1 MRTGTLT
8 IYSASAGSGKT
19 FRLAGIY
26 LSHLFR
32 SKNNYR
38 KILAVTFTNKATA
51 EMKGRIL
58 DQLHALAS
66 GKRSEYLAELMKET
80 GKNEDLIR
88 KEAEQILFNILHDF
102 SRFSVCTI
110 DAFFQK
116 ILRSFAREVGL
127 HSGFNIALDH
137 TMILSTAVDNM
148 IASSA
153 DDPELQ
159 SWLKDYVI
167 ENLDQERSWNLK
179 NGIIRLS
186 DELFR
191 EKFKILSEAEIDKL
205 RNKQYLLGYIRN
217 LSSLI
222 ENFEQNLI
230 DFGKECDRIFTEHV
244 LTDDMFF
251 QKGKGIPVYIR
262 NLKAGSAGP
271 PGSAVL
277 EILKDPPRWSTGS
290 PAPQLLNAI
299 KDGLEETLKAAIAF
313 DNHNRAIYLTAKSI
327 KSNIYTL
334 GILSD
339 VLNEVRL
346 TANSENSFILSDAGE
361 VLSHITKEDQAP
373 FIYEKIG
380 NRYENYMID
389 EFQDTSTLQ
398 WKNFAPLIENSM
410 AEGNDNLVVGDIKQ
424 SIYRWRNSD
433 WQILGRMKDE
443 SADQKRI
450 ISKPLTTNWRSRSEI
465 IRFNNSLFSLI
476 PAQMQKSF
484 PADQLKFSFT
494 DLYAEAVQDD
504 PRKGS
509 GGYVKLEF
517 IDDEYYNDNNSERE
531 ENKKLKFKD
540 IVLEKLP
547 EVIEKFQQNGYSA
560 SDIGILVRERKEG
573 EAVVRRMVEYA
584 GNASPEN
591 KTRYNYNVV
600 SNDSLTLSN
609 SHVINFIVAV
619 IKVLSEP
626 DNMLAKAEMLRF
638 FMLAKAEKN
647 ADSVPLYRENLT
659 EEQSAAYP
667 EGTAEFLDK
676 TRYVTLFE
684 VVENIIQHFD
694 LGEST
699 FNVAY
704 LNTFQDQI
712 INFPKSKTTDF
723 DSFLEWWEVTGSS
736 KSVTLP
742 DNQNAASVFTI
753 HKSKGLEFKI
763 VILPFLSWELDHS
776 GFKQPVLW
784 IRPETQPFNDLG
796 LVPVRYS
803 RALADTYF
811 AEDFYWEKSSSYL
824 DNLNLLYVAMT
835 RATDAIY
842 GFLPGKQQRSQTTI
856 ADIVRNAVTSDE
868 NPAGEKG
875 IILRDFYDKEKLV
888 FELGNIPFRSGQTRV
903 KNEIILK
910 NYKVSRKPDSLK
922 LKLHG
927 ENYFFFIREEIRQRI
942 NYGKLMHEVFEGID
956 NKVDIPLVIRNM
968 VLEGKI
974 SASESAMLEE
984 KILSLMS
991 IPLVSEW
998 FEPGNQVMR
1007 EAEIL
1012 LPSGRSRR
1020 PDRIILK
1027 NGRTI
1032 LIDFKFGE
1040 ENPYYL
1046 TQLREYRD
1054 LLMKMGYDNI
1064 DSYIWYPDQN
1074 KIITV

>member
-1 MRTGTLT
+1 MGKGTLT

-32 SKNNYR
+32 SRNNYR
-38 KILAVTFTNKATA
+38 RILAVTFTNKATA
-51 EMKGRIL
+51 EMKSRIL

-66 GKRSEYLAELMKET
+66 GEGSEYLPELIRET

-88 KEAEQILFNILHDF
+88 KEAGEILFNILHDF

-116 ILRSFAREVGL
+116 VLRSFTREAGL
-127 HSGFNIALDH
+127 YSGFNIALDH
-137 TMILSTAVDNM
+137 TMILSSAVDNM

-159 SWLKDYVI
+159 NWLKDYVI
-167 ENLDQERSWNLK
+167 ENLEQERSWNLK

-191 EKFKILSEAEIDKL
+191 EKFKILSKDEIDKL
-205 RNKQYLLGYIRN
+205 RDKQFLLSYIRN
-217 LSSLI
+217 LSSLMT
-222 ENFEQNLI
+222 NFEQSLI
-230 DFGKECDRIFTEHV
+230 DFGRKCDRIFLEHG
-244 LTDDMFF
+244 LTDEMFF
-251 QKGKGIPVYIR
+251 QKGKGIPAYIR
-262 NLKAGSAGP
+262 NLVAGSAGP

-277 EILKDPPRWSTGS
+277 EIFKDPPRWSTGAS
-290 PAPQLLNAI
+290 APQLLTAI
-299 KDGLEETLKAAIAF
+299 GNGLEDTLKAAIVF
-313 DNHNRAIYLTAKSI
+313 DKRNRTNYLTAKSI

-346 TANSENSFILSDAGE
+346 TASSENSFILSDAGE
-361 VLSHITKEDQAP
+361 VLSLITKEDQAP

-389 EFQDTSTLQ
+389 EFQDTSILQ

-410 AEGNDNLVVGDIKQ
+410 GEGNDNLVVGDIKQ

-433 WQILGRMKDE
+433 WQILGRMKE
-443 SADQKRI
+443 EKVDQKRI

-476 PAQMQKSF
+476 PAQIQKSF

-494 DLYAEAVQDD
+494 DLYAEAVQED
-504 PRKGS
+504 PGKGS

-517 IDDEYYNDNNSERE
+517 IDDENYTDCNSEKDG
-531 ENKKLKFKD
+531 NKKLRFKE
-540 IVLEKLP
+540 IVLGKLP
-547 EVIEKFQQNGYSA
+547 GVLEKFQQNGYSA

-591 KTRYNYNVV
+591 KIRFNYNVV

-609 SHVINFIVAV
+609 SHVINFIIAV

-626 DNMLAKAEMLRF
+626 DDIIAKAEMLRF
-638 FMLAKAEKN
+638 FMLSKGEKN
-647 ADSVPLYRENLT
+647 ADSIPLYKENLT
-659 EEQSAAYP
+659 EEQSAYYP

-684 VVENIIQHFD
+684 AVESIIQHFD

-699 FNVAY
+699 SNVAY
-704 LNTFQDQI
+704 LNTFQDQV
-712 INFPKSKTTDF
+712 INFPGSRTTDF
-723 DSFLEWWEVTGSS
+723 DTFLEWWEVTGSS
-736 KSVTLP
+736 KSVSLP
-742 DNQNAASVFTI
+742 DDQNAASVFTI

-763 VILPFLSWELDHS
+763 VILPFLSWDLDHS
-776 GFKQPVLW
+776 SFKQPVLW
-784 IRPETQPFNDLG
+784 LRPCIQPFNDLG

-803 RALADTYF
+803 GSLTDTYF
-811 AEDFYWEKSSSYL
+811 AEDYYREKSSSYL

-842 GFLPGKQQRSQTTI
+842 GFLPGKQQRSHITI
-856 ADIVRNAVTSDE
+856 ADIVRNAISSDE

-875 IILRDFYDKEKLV
+875 IVLRDLYDDKKLV
-888 FELGNIPFRSGQTRV
+888 FELGKIPLADRKAEV
-903 KNEIILK
+903 KNEIILN
-910 NYKVSRKPDSLK
+910 NYRVSRKPDSLK

-927 ENYFFFIREEIRQRI
+927 ENYFLFIKEDIKQRI
-942 NYGKLMHEVFEGID
+942 NYGKLMHEIFEGID
-956 NKVDIPLVIRNM
+956 SKEDISLVIRHM

-974 SASESAMLEE
+974 SASESAMLEK
-984 KILSLMS
+984 KILLLISS
-991 IPLVSEW
+991 PDVSDW
-998 FEPGNQVMR
+998 FEPGTQVMR

-1012 LPSGRSRR
+1012 MPSGRSRR

-1027 NGRTI
+1027 SGRTI

-1040 ENPYYL
+1040 ENAHYSA
-1046 TQLREYRD
+1046 QLREYRD
-1054 LLMKMGYDNI
+1054 LLIKMGYKNI
-1064 DSYIWYPDQN
+1064 ESFIWYADQN

>member
-1 MRTGTLT
+1 MGTGTLT

-32 SKNNYR
+32 SKNNHR

-66 GKRSEYLAELMKET
+66 GKKSEYLTELIRET
-80 GKNEDLIR
+80 GRNEDLIR
-88 KEAEQILFNILHDF
+88 KEAGKILFNILHDF

-116 ILRSFAREVGL
+116 VLRSFTREAGL

-137 TMILSTAVDNM
+137 TIILSSAVDSM

-153 DDPELQ
+153 DDPQLQ
-159 SWLKDYVI
+159 NWLKDYVL
-167 ENLDQERSWNLK
+167 ENLEQERSWNLK

-191 EKFKILSEAEIDKL
+191 EKFKILSENEIDKL
-205 RNKQYLLGYIRN
+205 RDKQYLLGYIRK

-222 ENFEQNLI
+222 TNFEQSLL
-230 DFGKECDRIFTEHV
+230 DFGRKCDRIFLEHD
-244 LTDDMFF
+244 LTDEMFY
-251 QKGKGIPVYIR
+251 QKGKGIPAYIR
-262 NLKAGSAGP
+262 NLRSGSAGH

-277 EILKDPPRWSTGS
+277 EILKDPPRWSTGA

-299 KDGLEETLKAAIAF
+299 RDGLEETLKAAIAF
-313 DNHNRAIYLTAKSI
+313 DKRNRVIYLTAKSI

-361 VLSHITKEDQAP
+361 VLSLITREDQAP

-389 EFQDTSTLQ
+389 EFQDTSILQ
-398 WKNFAPLIENSM
+398 WKNFAPLIENSI

-433 WQILGRMKDE
+433 WQILGRLKE
-443 SADQKRI
+443 ENAGQKRI

-476 PAQMQKSF
+476 PAQIQKLF

-494 DLYAEAVQDD
+494 DLYSEAVQED
-504 PRKGS
+504 PGKGS

-517 IDDEYYNDNNSERE
+517 IDDEHYNDDYSEKE
-531 ENKKLKFKD
+531 GNKKLKFKD
-540 IVLEKLP
+540 IVLAKLP

-584 GNASPEN
+584 GNVSPET
-591 KTRYNYNVV
+591 KTKFNYNVV

-619 IKVLSEP
+619 IRVLSEP
-626 DNMLAKAEMLRF
+626 DDMIAKAEMLRF
-638 FMLAKAEKN
+638 FMLAKGDKN
-647 ADSVPLYRENLT
+647 ADSVPLCKENLA
-659 EEQSAAYP
+659 EEQSARYP
-667 EGTAEFLDK
+667 EGTKEFLDK

-684 VVENIIQHFD
+684 AVENIIQHFD

-712 INFPKSKTTDF
+712 INFPGSRTTDF

-763 VILPFLSWELDHS
+763 VILPFLSWDLDHS

-784 IRPETQPFNDLG
+784 IRPEMQPFNDLG

-803 RALADTYF
+803 GSLTDTYF
-811 AEDFYWEKSSSYL
+811 AEDFYREKSSSYL

-842 GFLPGKQQRSQTTI
+842 GFLPGKQQRSHITI

-875 IILRDFYDKEKLV
+875 IILRNLYDGEKLV
-888 FELGNIPFRSGQTRV
+888 FELGNIPHNIGQQGL
-903 KNEIILK
+903 KNEIKLN

-927 ENYFFFIREEIRQRI
+927 ENYFLFIKEEIRQRI
-942 NYGKLMHEVFEGID
+942 NYGKLMHEVFENID
-956 NKVDIPLVIRNM
+956 SKEDIPLAVRHMVI
-968 VLEGKI
+968 EGKI
-974 SASESAMLEE
+974 PASESAMLEK
-984 KILSLMS
+984 KIFSLIS
-991 IPLVSEW
+991 SPAVSEW
-998 FEPGNQVMR
+998 FEPGNKVMR

-1012 LPSGRSRR
+1012 MPSGRSRR

-1027 NGRTI
+1027 SGRTI

-1040 ENPYYL
+1040 ENPHYSA
-1046 TQLREYRD
+1046 QLLEYRD
-1054 LLMKMGYDNI
+1054 LLMKMGYENI
-1064 DSYIWYPDQN
+1064 DCYLWYADQN